1 MSRLDIMVARDW
13 TASDGATK
21 TNWTKIGVAFPAKQG
36 NGYRLTFEA
45 LPLPALNR
53 EGKLECVALLR
64 EPLPPRDAGNGG
76 SARAPAR
83 PASSYDLPDIDDDVP
98 F

>member
-64 EPLPPRDAGNGG
+64 EPLPPRDAGNVPG
-76 SARAPAR
+76 RTPAR
-83 PASSYDLPDIDDDVP
+83 PAGSYDNPDLDDDVP